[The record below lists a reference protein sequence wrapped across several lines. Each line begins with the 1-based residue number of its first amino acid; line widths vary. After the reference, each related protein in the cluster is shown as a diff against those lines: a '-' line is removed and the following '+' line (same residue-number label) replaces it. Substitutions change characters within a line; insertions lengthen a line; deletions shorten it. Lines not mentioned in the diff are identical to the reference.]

1 MRKKKR
7 NNSHVAY
14 FWEILSLEVHIN
26 MDISFRGPYWT
37 CVLRLFQGSYE
48 ISKRTCTKLFNREF
62 NISAQVGNGMLKFV
76 SSDGTYNFIIHSSKL
91 KSSVMRKG
99 SHVVCPNSI
108 LSQFYAN
115 SFPSTD
121 FILTILMKIMVLVVT
136 KLFVKCNEIIKMD
149 SIRTKHIVNF
159 GWKWKHQ

>member
-1 MRKKKR
+1 MVRIEYVFCAK
-7 NNSHVAY
+7 V
-14 FWEILSLEVHIN
+14 
-26 MDISFRGPYWT
+26 
-37 CVLRLFQGSYE
+37 FQGSYE
-48 ISKRTCTKLFNREF
+48 ISKRTCTKLFNRES

-91 KSSVMRKG
+91 KSSVMRKW

-121 FILTILMKIMVLVVT
+121 SILTILMKIMVLVAIKVI
-136 KLFVKCNEIIKMD
+136 VKCNETIKVG
-149 SIRTKHIVNF
+149 SIRTKYIVYF
-159 GWKWKHQ
+159 GWK